1 MPYTL
6 LMTLADMCR
15 QLSCS
20 KIRRSRRNREKRN
33 QHTKDFFE
41 MGFIHIP
48 AKRINMENKRFLN
61 SFPESIKDCKV
72 SNDES
77 INTRIYLCERVRYY
91 LEGEDAP
98 LDGGGGG
105 ERPRLAGPAGLHKK
119 IHQNIN
125 SNSSWTNQEE
135 WKRNYTNP
143 IRTIGKWLKETLTFF
158 HDVEDCDSQN
168 WRFAKEMKMKRAI

>member
-125 SNSSWTNQEE
+125 SNSS
-135 WKRNYTNP
+135 
-143 IRTIGKWLKETLTFF
+143 
-158 HDVEDCDSQN
+158 
-168 WRFAKEMKMKRAI
+168 